1 MRWLAILA
9 TIAML
14 LAACNGDNGG
24 NGGTTPGGGSVE
36 ATPTAGEVR
45 SEPTRVVVSIY
56 PLAYFTERIG
66 GDRVVV
72 TTLIGAGVEAHDFE
86 PTTSD
91 LQTLQDADLVITNGL
106 GLEPWLN
113 NALEALGSQ
122 RPEHVLEISPSEGEH
137 GHGDEEDEH
146 GHGDEEDEHGHG
158 DEEDEHGHGDE
169 EDEHGHGD
177 EEDEHGHG
185 DEEDEHGHGDE
196 EDEHGHGDEEDEHGH
211 GDEEDE
217 HGHGDEEDEHGHGDE
232 EDEHGHGDE
241 EDEHGHDHGDGP
253 DPHVWLDPLQAI
265 EQVER
270 IRDELI
276 EIDSAYADNYRSAA
290 DTLISE
296 LRTLHDDFA
305 SGLASCRHE
314 SFVTSHA
321 AYGHLAERYGLSQ
334 LSIAGLTP
342 DAEPSP
348 QRLAQIIDEVTDLG
362 LGFILVEPV
371 LSDRLAQTIAR
382 ETGVELLPIH
392 AIESVTQKEFDEVG
406 DYMALMRDNLA
417 NLRRSL
423 ECS

>member
-14 LAACNGDNGG
+14 LAACNGGNGG
-24 NGGTTPGGGSVE
+24 NGGTTPVGGSGE
-36 ATPTAGEVR
+36 ATPTGEEVR

-56 PLAYFTERIG
+56 PLAYFAERIG
-66 GDRVVV
+66 GDRVEV

-91 LQTLQDADLVITNGL
+91 LQTLQEADLVITNGL
-106 GLEPWLN
+106 GLEPWLD
-113 NALEALGSQ
+113 NALEALGSRQ
-122 RPEHVLEISPSEGEH
+122 PEHVLEISPSEGED
-137 GHGDEEDEH
+137 GHGDEGEEEDH
-146 GHGDEEDEHGHG
+146 HGDEGEEEEDHG
-158 DEEDEHGHGDE
+158 DEGEEEDHHGDE
-169 EDEHGHGD
+169 GEEEEDHGD
-177 EEDEHGHG
+177 EGEEEEDHG
-185 DEEDEHGHGDE
+185 DEGEEEDHHGDE
-196 EDEHGHGDEEDEHGH
+196 GEEEDHHGDEDEDDH
-211 GDEEDE
+211 GDED
-217 HGHGDEEDEHGHGDE
+217 GHDDP
-232 EDEHGHGDE
+232 
-241 EDEHGHDHGDGP
+241 HDHGDGP

-270 IRDELI
+270 IRDALI
-276 EIDSAYADNYRSAA
+276 EVDGSGADNYRSAA

-296 LRTLHDDFA
+296 LRTLHDDFV

-334 LSIAGLTP
+334 LPITGLSP

-348 QRLAQIIDEVTDLG
+348 QRLAQIVDEVTDLG

-382 ETGVELLPIH
+382 ETDVELLPIH

>member
-14 LAACNGDNGG
+14 LAACNGGNGG
-24 NGGTTPGGGSVE
+24 NGGTTPVGGSVE
-36 ATPTAGEVR
+36 ATPTGGEVS

-56 PLAYFTERIG
+56 PLAYFTERVG
-66 GDRVVV
+66 GDRVEV
-72 TTLIGAGVEAHDFE
+72 TTLIGPGVEAHDFE

-106 GLEPWLN
+106 GLEPWLH
-113 NALEALGSQ
+113 NALEALGTQ
-122 RPEHVLEISPSEGEH
+122 RPEHVLEISPSEGEGAHGEEDDH
-137 GHGDEEDEH
+137 GHEDEDDH
-146 GHGDEEDEHGHG
+146 GHEDEDDHGH
-158 DEEDEHGHGDE
+158 EDEDDHGH
-169 EDEHGHGD
+169 EDEDDHGH
-177 EEDEHGHG
+177 EDEDDHGH
-185 DEEDEHGHGDE
+185 EDEDDHGH
-196 EDEHGHGDEEDEHGH
+196 EDEDDHGHEDEDDHGH
-211 GDEEDE
+211 EDE
-217 HGHGDEEDEHGHGDE
+217 DDHGHEDEDDHGH
-232 EDEHGHGDE
+232 EDEDDHGHEDE
-241 EDEHGHDHGDGP
+241 EDEHGHDHGDA

-276 EIDSAYADNYRSAA
+276 EIDSAHADNYRSAA

-296 LRTLHDDFA
+296 LRTLHDDFG

-334 LSIAGLTP
+334 LPIAGLTP

-348 QRLAQIIDEVTDLG
+348 QRLAEIIDEVTDLG

>member
-14 LAACNGDNGG
+14 LAACNGGNGG
-24 NGGTTPGGGSVE
+24 NGGTTPVGGSVD
-36 ATPTAGEVR
+36 ATPTGGEVR

-66 GDRVVV
+66 GDRVEV
-72 TTLIGAGVEAHDFE
+72 TTLIGPGVEAHDFE

-106 GLEPWLN
+106 GLEPWLH
-113 NALEALGSQ
+113 NALEALGTQ
-122 RPEHVLEISPSEGEH
+122 RPEHVLEISPSEGEDDH
-137 GHGDEEDEH
+137 GHEDEDDHGHEDEDDHGHEDEDDHGDEEDEH
-146 GHGDEEDEHGHG
+146 GHEDEDDHG
-158 DEEDEHGHGDE
+158 DEEDE
-169 EDEHGHGD
+169 
-177 EEDEHGHG
+177 
-185 DEEDEHGHGDE
+185 
-196 EDEHGHGDEEDEHGH
+196 
-211 GDEEDE
+211 
-217 HGHGDEEDEHGHGDE
+217 
-232 EDEHGHGDE
+232 HGDE
-241 EDEHGHDHGDGP
+241 EDEHGHDHGDA

-276 EIDSAYADNYRSAA
+276 EIDSAHADNYRSAA

-296 LRTLHDDFA
+296 LRTLHDDFG

-334 LSIAGLTP
+334 LPIAGLTP

-348 QRLAQIIDEVTDLG
+348 QRLAEIIDEVTDLG

>member
-14 LAACNGDNGG
+14 LAACNGGNGG
-24 NGGTTPGGGSVE
+24 NGGTTPVGGSGE
-36 ATPTAGEVR
+36 GTPTGGEVR
-45 SEPTRVVVSIY
+45 SDPTRVVVSIY
-56 PLAYFTERIG
+56 PLAYFAERIG
-66 GDRVVV
+66 GDRVEV

-122 RPEHVLEISPSEGEH
+122 QPEHVLEISPSEGEDDH
-137 GHGDEEDEH
+137 GDEDEDHGDEGEEEEEEDHHGDEGEEEEEGDHGDEDEDHGDEEEH
-146 GHGDEEDEHGHG
+146 DDP
-158 DEEDEHGHGDE
+158 
-169 EDEHGHGD
+169 
-177 EEDEHGHG
+177 
-185 DEEDEHGHGDE
+185 
-196 EDEHGHGDEEDEHGH
+196 
-211 GDEEDE
+211 
-217 HGHGDEEDEHGHGDE
+217 
-232 EDEHGHGDE
+232 
-241 EDEHGHDHGDGP
+241 HDHGEGP

-265 EQVER
+265 EQVKR
-270 IRDELI
+270 IRDALI
-276 EIDSAYADNYRSAA
+276 EVDSGHADDYRSAA

-296 LRTLHDDFA
+296 LRTLHDDFG

-334 LSIAGLTP
+334 LPITGLSP

-348 QRLAQIIDEVTDLG
+348 QRLAQIVDEVTDLG

-382 ETGVELLPIH
+382 ETDVELLPIH

-417 NLRRSL
+417 SLRRSL

>member
-14 LAACNGDNGG
+14 LAACNGGNGG
-24 NGGTTPGGGSVE
+24 NGGTTPAGGSAE
-36 ATPTAGEVR
+36 GTPTGGEVP

-56 PLAYFTERIG
+56 PLAYFAERIG
-66 GDRVVV
+66 GDRVEV
-72 TTLIGAGVEAHDFE
+72 TTLVGAGVEAHDFE

-113 NALEALGSQ
+113 NALEALGSRQ
-122 RPEHVLEISPSEGEH
+122 PEHVLEISPSEGEDDH
-137 GHGDEEDEH
+137 GDEDEDHGDEGEEEEEDHHGDEGEEEEEGDHGDEGEEEEEDHHGDEGEEEEEDHHGDEDEEEEGDHGDEE
-146 GHGDEEDEHGHG
+146 GHDDP
-158 DEEDEHGHGDE
+158 
-169 EDEHGHGD
+169 
-177 EEDEHGHG
+177 
-185 DEEDEHGHGDE
+185 
-196 EDEHGHGDEEDEHGH
+196 
-211 GDEEDE
+211 
-217 HGHGDEEDEHGHGDE
+217 
-232 EDEHGHGDE
+232 
-241 EDEHGHDHGDGP
+241 HDHGDGP
-253 DPHVWLDPLQAI
+253 DPHVWLDPVQAI

-270 IRDELI
+270 IRDALI
-276 EIDSAYADNYRSAA
+276 EVDSGHADSYRSAA

-296 LRTLHDDFA
+296 LRTLHDGFV

-334 LSIAGLTP
+334 LPITGLSP

-348 QRLAQIIDEVTDLG
+348 QRLAQIVDEVTDLG

-382 ETGVELLPIH
+382 ETDVELLPIH